1 MQGTAAGSEI
11 TAAVIVLFCPPDCR
25 FHTRYIPIYPPK
37 FVKKKI
43 MRQELLR
50 EVTNTGD
57 ILQQLLTSFDDEQLN
72 KVPFED
78 SWTAAQVASHICK
91 AGDCGILYGEA
102 VPTDR
107 QPDEKI
113 PAVKS
118 LFLNFDIKM
127 KSPDMIVPEEGYMP
141 KEAVLE
147 DIAAA
152 WHKLTTAANT
162 VNLTEECTDFEVPG
176 FGPFTRLEWIQ
187 FINIH
192 TQRHIHQL
200 QRIYDTVVK
209 A

>member
-1 MQGTAAGSEI
+1 VE
-11 TAAVIVLFCPPDCR
+11 
-25 FHTRYIPIYPPK
+25 
-37 FVKKKI
+37 KKI
-43 MRQELLR
+43 MRQALLL
-50 EVTNTGD
+50 EVTTTGD
-57 ILQQLLTSFDDEQLN
+57 TLQQLLTSFDEEQLN
-72 KVPFED
+72 QVPFEG

-91 AGDCGILYGEA
+91 AGDCGVLYGGA
-102 VPTDR
+102 VPSDR

-113 PAVKS
+113 SAVKS

-127 KSPDMIVPEEGYMP
+127 KSPEMIVPEEGYLP
-141 KEAVLE
+141 KDTVLQNT
-147 DIAAA
+147 AAT

-162 VNLTEECTDFEVPG
+162 VNLTEECTSFEVPG

-192 TQRHIHQL
+192 TQRHIRQL

>member
-1 MQGTAAGSEI
+1 
-11 TAAVIVLFCPPDCR
+11 
-25 FHTRYIPIYPPK
+25 
-37 FVKKKI
+37 

-50 EVTNTGD
+50 DVTSTGD
-57 ILQQLLTSFDDEQLN
+57 TLQQLLRSFSEEQLN
-72 KVPFED
+72 TVPFEG

-91 AGDCGILYGEA
+91 AGDCGVLYGTT
-102 VPTDR
+102 VPSGR

-118 LFLNFDIKM
+118 IFLNFDAKM
-127 KSPDMIVPEEGYMP
+127 ISPEFIRPDEGHLP
-141 KEAVLE
+141 KESVLK
-147 DIAAA
+147 DTAAT
-152 WHKLTTAANT
+152 WEKLTTAANT
-162 VNLTEECTDFEVPG
+162 VNLTEECTSFEVPG

-200 QRIYDTVVK
+200 QRIYNTVVK